1 MAKSGCAAC
10 SFRARY
16 DNNPKAFLGRL
27 WKWHT
32 NFCPGWKSYM
42 TSLPD
47 QERLELAEKYNM
59 PKFR

>member
-1 MAKSGCAAC
+1 MAKSGCSAC

-16 DNNPKAFLGRL
+16 DNNPKSLLGRL

-47 QERLELAEKYNM
+47 QERMELAEKYNM
-59 PKFR
+59 PKFK